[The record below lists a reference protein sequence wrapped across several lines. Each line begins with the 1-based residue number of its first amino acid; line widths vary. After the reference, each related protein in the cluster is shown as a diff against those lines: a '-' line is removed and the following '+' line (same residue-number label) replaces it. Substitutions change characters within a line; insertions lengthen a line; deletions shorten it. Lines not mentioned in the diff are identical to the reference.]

1 MARPSPAR
9 AVARAVLRRALSRGA
24 GDGRAQAD
32 QREEPDTRGPRG
44 LVMRLASK
52 VAGVVYPTNASGNS
66 MSVR

>member
-9 AVARAVLRRALSRGA
+9 AVARAVLRRALGGKA
-24 GDGRAQAD
+24 PPE
-32 QREEPDTRGPRG
+32 QREDPDTRGPRG